1 MYVCMYVSSLL
12 QLDCYTFQAVIHRPP
27 QYALLAVQNSH
38 IILYGDLV
46 SPGKIPGNK
55 ANIARMRSLLMH
67 SQESTDG
74 FYVLVESLLDDI
86 FRFASLMSHVAS
98 HYEQPDYLTDVEE
111 IAELSEMKED
121 ILNRV
126 SNAITQVC
134 MCVNHQ

>member
-1 MYVCMYVSSLL
+1 M
-12 QLDCYTFQAVIHRPP
+12 
-27 QYALLAVQNSH
+27 
-38 IILYGDLV
+38 
-46 SPGKIPGNK
+46 
-55 ANIARMRSLLMH
+55 
-67 SQESTDG
+67 
-74 FYVLVESLLDDI
+74 LVESLLDDI